1 MNEKMDELISLY
13 EGYFENLSIGARE
26 ELEDKLEELLE
37 EFKDRIEQNE
47 ILWNGL
53 ELKV

>member
-13 EGYFENLSIGARE
+13 EGYFENLSIGDRE

-47 ILWNGL
+47 ILWNG
-53 ELKV
+53 